1 MLYEV
6 REFLASYDA
15 TPVMVMA
22 TIPVASK
29 RICGLAVRDE
39 IFFGRLGE
47 KFEKL
52 RNLNLS

>member
-1 MLYEV
+1 M
-6 REFLASYDA
+6 ASYDA

-39 IFFGRLGE
+39 IFLADSV
-47 KFEKL
+47 KKL
-52 RNLNLS
+52 EN

>member
-6 REFLASYDA
+6 REFFASYDA

-29 RICGLAVRDE
+29 LICKLAVRDE

-47 KFEKL
+47 KFE
-52 RNLNLS
+52 N

>member
-1 MLYEV
+1 MLYDV

-39 IFFGRLGE
+39 ICLADSVE
-47 KFEKL
+47 
-52 RNLNLS
+52 NLKN